1 MKKEESFLQWTEKE
15 LKAVA
20 KPKVPKRTYREF
32 EEIFV
37 SELISVTG
45 GIFAGTMLALA
56 VDKLALIPGILI
68 LMPGFLEMRGNI
80 SGSLAARLSTA
91 LHLKLING
99 DKHSRRMLHSNVW
112 SAFLLGILVSAF
124 LGLVAYVGTLLFFKI
139 SYPKII
145 IVALVA
151 GIISNMILIPIT
163 TRTTIWLYRH
173 GHDPDNIM
181 GPYITTL
188 GDIVSVASLLLG
200 IWLV

>member
-1 MKKEESFLQWTEKE
+1 VEKESFLHWTERE
-15 LKAVA
+15 LMAVA

-45 GIFAGTMLALA
+45 GIIAGTMLALA

-112 SAFLLGILVSAF
+112 SAFMLGILVSAF

-145 IVALVA
+145 IVALAA

>member
-1 MKKEESFLQWTEKE
+1 VKKEESILHWTERE
-15 LKAVA
+15 LKAIA

-32 EEIFV
+32 GEIFV
-37 SELISVTG
+37 SEMISVTG

-80 SGSLAARLSTA
+80 AGSLAARLSTS
-91 LHLKLING
+91 LHLKLLNG
-99 DKHSRRMLHSNVW
+99 KKGSRIKTSNVW
-112 SAFLLGILVSAF
+112 AAFLLGILVSAF
-124 LGLVAYVGTLLFFKI
+124 LGFVAYVGTLLFFKI
-139 SYPKII
+139 NYPKIM
-145 IVALVA
+145 IVALAA
-151 GIISNMILIPIT
+151 GIVSNLIMIPIT
-163 TRTTIWLYRH
+163 TKTTIWLYRH

>member
-1 MKKEESFLQWTEKE
+1 M
-15 LKAVA
+15 AVA

>member
-1 MKKEESFLQWTEKE
+1 MKKESFLHWTERE
-15 LKAVA
+15 LKAIA

-37 SELISVTG
+37 SEMISVTG

-56 VDKLALIPGILI
+56 VDKLAMIPGILI

-80 SGSLAARLSTA
+80 AGSLAARLSTS
-91 LHLKLING
+91 LHLKLVKGRKGEHITA
-99 DKHSRRMLHSNVW
+99 SNIW
-112 SAFLLGILVSAF
+112 AAFILGILVSGF
-124 LGLVAYVGTLLFFKI
+124 LGLVAYLGTLLFFKI
-139 SYPKII
+139 NYPNII

-151 GIISNMILIPIT
+151 GFVSNLIMIPIT
-163 TRTTIWLYRH
+163 TKTTIWLFRH

-200 IWLV
+200 MWLV

>member
-1 MKKEESFLQWTEKE
+1 VKKESFLHWTESE
-15 LKAVA
+15 LKAIA

-32 EEIFV
+32 GEIFV
-37 SELISVTG
+37 SEIISVTG

-80 SGSLAARLSTA
+80 SGSLAARLSAA

-99 DKHSRRMLHSNVW
+99 DKHSRRMQHSNVW
-112 SAFLLGILVSAF
+112 AAFMLGILVSAF
-124 LGLVAYVGTLLFFKI
+124 LGFVAYLGTLLFFKI

-151 GIISNMILIPIT
+151 GIISNMIMIPIT
-163 TRTTIWLYRH
+163 TKTTIWLFRH